1 MEILNAKILVVGE
14 VQQISDKFKK
24 RDLVVEYSDSN
35 PDYKET
41 IKFEMVQD
49 KVELADN
56 FKVGDAVNV
65 HFNLRGRASVQ
76 KDGKTGYFN
85 SLVIWRLTAG
95 EAQPEM
101 AQSNVAVAAGDEDDD
116 LPF

>member
-1 MEILNAKILVVGE
+1 MEIQNAKIIMIGG
-14 VQQISDKFKK
+14 VQQVSDKFKK
-24 RDLVVEYSDSN
+24 RDLIVEYSDSN
-35 PDYKET
+35 PQYSET

-49 KVELADN
+49 KVDIVDP
-56 FKVGDAVNV
+56 FKVGDTVNV

-95 EAQPEM
+95 EGQSEM
-101 AQSNVAVAAGDEDDD
+101 AQSNVAVHAGADDDD